1 MQTITT
7 KPTKAMTD
15 WLLWISKGGVIE
27 RTSVSDPVA
36 IRSTKRIGWEMLD
49 KLETAGFIVWSAPY
63 NASQKY
69 KIIKYKVLLT
79 DAGMAAVSGKH

>member
-1 MQTITT
+1 MQTTTT
-7 KPTKAMTD
+7 KLTKAMTD
-15 WLLWISKGGVIE
+15 WLLWIAQGGLIE
-27 RTSVSDPVA
+27 RTSVSAPVA
-36 IRSTKRIGWEMLD
+36 VRSAKRIGWEMLD

-79 DAGMAAVSGKH
+79 DTGMAAVSGKN